1 MYIFTDS
8 KGAHSRMMNGHGQ
21 SDIML
26 SSIRKKIYFWF
37 KDIYVEVHFWD

>member
-1 MYIFTDS
+1 MYIFTNS

-26 SSIRKKIYFWF
+26 SWIRNKKYIFL
-37 KDIYVEVHFWD
+37 V